1 MCPEKSSRLVGLA
14 APAPLKMLDRRRQMR
29 RGAAG
34 LPAQNAWMPYA
45 LAFLCVA
52 GVVALRLLYAP
63 VFGNR
68 GILLLFALPV
78 VVLAMYHGAGP
89 ALLATVLG
97 VIVSAYFIG
106 IHWAQ
111 SIDSIQQA
119 QIVLFLGVCLTIS
132 WLGGQ
137 LKSTQAELAALAT
150 RDAQR
155 KDVFLAMLGHELR
168 NPLAGISSAA
178 KLLTHAAIDPR
189 SVPETAHIIT
199 RQVAHM
205 THLINDLLDV
215 SRVTRGQVVIEK
227 APVDLIDVMHAAVE
241 QVSELVEARQHRLV
255 LDLPSTPVWVLGD
268 NTRLVQVVS
277 NLLVNAARYTP
288 LHGVL
293 TLRLSTTEGQAQV
306 AVQDNGVGIAPELAI
321 HVFEF
326 FVQAKRS
333 TDGVMGGLGLGLSL
347 VKSMVEAHGGKVGVH
362 SAGLGLG
369 ATFTLSLPLF
379 AAAKYSLTPAVK
391 PVKQPDAV
399 PLTLEIL
406 VVDDNRDAAQ
416 PLAMLLQFDGHRVS
430 VAHSAQEALQQAE
443 LSRFDVAILD
453 IGLPDMSGYTL
464 ARRIRA
470 LPHQSDITL
479 IALTGYGTETDK
491 ARALDA
497 GFNQH
502 LVKPVDDVQLSA
514 ALKLASQRHTHS
526 FIKAA

>member
-1 MCPEKSSRLVGLA
+1 MPLVSIV
-14 APAPLKMLDRRRQMR
+14 MLDRRHQQK

-34 LPAQNAWMPYA
+34 LPAQNTWMPYVWA
-45 LAFLCVA
+45 ILCVA
-52 GVVALRLLYAP
+52 AVLALRVLYAP

-68 GILLLFALPV
+68 GVLLLFALPV

-89 ALLATVLG
+89 ALLATVLST
-97 VIVSAYFIG
+97 VVSAYFLG
-106 IHWAQ
+106 VQWTQ
-111 SIDSIQQA
+111 SIDQAQQS

-137 LKSTQAELAALAT
+137 LKATQAELAALAF

-178 KLLTHAAIDPR
+178 QLLTHAAMDPH

-227 APVDLIDVMHAAVE
+227 APVDLIEVMHTAVE
-241 QVSELVEARQHRLV
+241 QVSALVEARQHRLV
-255 LDLPSTPVWVLGD
+255 LDLPSAPVWVLGD

-293 TLRLSTTEGQAQV
+293 TLRLSAMTDQAHV
-306 AVQDNGVGIAPELAI
+306 AVQDNGVGIAPELAA

-347 VKSMVEAHGGKVGVH
+347 VKSMVEAHGGKVSVH
-362 SAGLGLG
+362 SAGLGHG
-369 ATFTLSLPLF
+369 STFSLSLPLF
-379 AAAKYSLTPAVK
+379 AAAKFSLTPAVE
-391 PVKQPDAV
+391 PVKPPQAAAPQ
-399 PLTLEIL
+399 TLDIL

-443 LSRFDVAILD
+443 QSRFDVAILD

-464 ARRIRA
+464 ARRIRDMPQHA
-470 LPHQSDITL
+470 DTTL

-502 LVKPVDDVQLSA
+502 LVKPIDDAQLSA
-514 ALKLASQRHTHS
+514 ALKLATQHATHS
-526 FIKAA
+526 LTKTA